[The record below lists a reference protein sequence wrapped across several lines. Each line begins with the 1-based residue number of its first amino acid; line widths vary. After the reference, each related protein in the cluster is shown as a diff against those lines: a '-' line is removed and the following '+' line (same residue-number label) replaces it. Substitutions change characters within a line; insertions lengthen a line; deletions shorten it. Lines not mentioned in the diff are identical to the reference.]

1 LDKVHT
7 QTQSPSEET
16 ALRLPPRLKA
26 GETVGILSTSS
37 PVAAEQVERTK
48 HYLERCGY
56 SVHLGDHTLDRL
68 GYMAGTAE
76 ARAADFNA
84 MLSDPDIRMIVTA
97 WGGET
102 AIQLL
107 PLIHYGTLSMD
118 PKIICGLS
126 DPSILLNALTSR
138 SAVPTF
144 HGPNGYDFGAAAHSA
159 FTEENFW
166 PMITGEWEYPH
177 DFPVGHQMKILRE
190 GPPAN
195 GWLWGGN
202 LSTIRGL
209 IGTHFRPQWA
219 GGILFLE
226 EMQVDYARTDDMLAH
241 FRLAGIF
248 DRIRALVIGAPA
260 EMAEPG
266 DETYEDIILRHCASA
281 SFPIVANLSIGHT
294 TDKITL
300 PIGGK
305 ARLDTSR
312 RSFQLLEPPVL

>member
-1 LDKVHT
+1 LDKVQT
-7 QTQSPSEET
+7 QTQSTSEET
-16 ALRLPPRLKA
+16 ALRLPPRLKT
-26 GETVGILSTSS
+26 GDTVGILSTSS
-37 PVAAEQVERTK
+37 PVAAEQVERTQR
-48 HYLERCGY
+48 YLEARGY
-56 SVHLGDHTLDRL
+56 RVHLGDHTLDRL

-76 ARAADFNA
+76 VRASDFNR
-84 MLSDPDIRMIVTA
+84 MLTDPNIRMIVTA

-126 DPSILLNALTSR
+126 DPSILLNALTAR

-144 HGPNGYDFGAAAHSA
+144 HGPNGYDFGATIHSA

-177 DFPVGHQMKILRE
+177 TFPVGDQMKILRE
-190 GPPAN
+190 GPAVN

-226 EMQVDYARTDDMLAH
+226 EMQVGYARTDDMLAH
-241 FRLAGIF
+241 FKLAGIF

-260 EMAEPG
+260 ELGEPAG
-266 DETYEDIILRHCASA
+266 ETYEDLILRHCAGT
-281 SFPIVANLSIGHT
+281 SFPIVANLPIGHT
-294 TDKITL
+294 PEKITL

-305 ARLDTSR
+305 ARLDTSL
-312 RSFQLLEPPVL
+312 RSFQLLEAPVL